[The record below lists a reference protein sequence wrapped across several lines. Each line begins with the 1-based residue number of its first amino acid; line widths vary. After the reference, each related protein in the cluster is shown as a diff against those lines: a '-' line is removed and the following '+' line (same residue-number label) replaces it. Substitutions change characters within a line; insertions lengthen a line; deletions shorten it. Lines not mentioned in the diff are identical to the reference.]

1 MSAPISKPQEG
12 QGEIFCKPPP
22 EGVIEEVVGLGI
34 NTLVERK
41 DGSLLANN
49 GRVSTDGGVT

>member
-22 EGVIEEVVGLGI
+22 EGVIEVVGLGI

-41 DGSLLANN
+41 DGSLLVNN
-49 GRVSTDGGVT
+49 ARVSTDGGVT

>member
-22 EGVIEEVVGLGI
+22 EGVIEVVGLGI